1 MVKPFSTGLTKMS
14 GAADQ
19 KLQGLQLKKSYRQKR
34 ERLKRINLDRKLL
47 MAVTPWVGN
56 VLLPCTLQ
64 TGKMAFH
71 QTKGSGNPS
80 GTALS
85 YSLTLFLIS
94 SKWAPSWFS
103 SWALFLAYAIQEK
116 MKSISLSST
125 PLFTLFIQV
134 GFTVFIAS
142 TFKQWWSFFV
152 FDT

>member
-1 MVKPFSTGLTKMS
+1 MFIHAQQSKMVKPFSTGLTKMS

-94 SKWAPSWFS
+94 SK
-103 SWALFLAYAIQEK
+103 
-116 MKSISLSST
+116 
-125 PLFTLFIQV
+125 
-134 GFTVFIAS
+134 
-142 TFKQWWSFFV
+142 
-152 FDT
+152 